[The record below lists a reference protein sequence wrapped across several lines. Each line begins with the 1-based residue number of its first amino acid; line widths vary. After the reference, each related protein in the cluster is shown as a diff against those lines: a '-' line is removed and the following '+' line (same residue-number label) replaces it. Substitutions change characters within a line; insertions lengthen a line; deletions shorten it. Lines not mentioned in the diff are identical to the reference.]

1 MVRMAGR
8 RKVNRRGPSTGPTW
22 WAISGFLVLL
32 PALIF
37 FWRLPPVVAAFY
49 LLASLLCFLAYA
61 ADKQAAGRG
70 GRRTPE
76 NTLHILAL
84 IGGWPGALLA
94 QQLLRHKSVKAEFR
108 SAFWATVLFNV
119 AGLVWLAS
127 PFGRAFLSRLAG
139 A

>member
-1 MVRMAGR
+1 MRAPEAAQWG
-8 RKVNRRGPSTGPTW
+8 GFSLL
-22 WAISGFLVLL
+22 AIV
-32 PALIF
+32 ALILLFAAMAF
-37 FWRLPPVVAAFY
+37 FWRLSGKVAGFY
-49 LLASLLCFLAYA
+49 LFASLICYMAYA
-61 ADKQAAGRG
+61 ADKRAAGRG
-70 GRRTPE
+70 ARRTPE